1 MDSFQQP
8 SPITFAR
15 TPTCTLHGRNV
26 VVNRLSVNLNN
37 DLQHIDDPGDERIMI
52 VDREVTGTIALQME
66 LQSDIDWFA
75 AARSITTGALKV
87 VHGND
92 GATEATYGAG
102 QIVEL
107 SAPKVQVTNPR
118 IGESQGRHMVEMDL
132 RFLPNA
138 DAGNDELLLVTR

>member
-52 VDREVTGTIALQME
+52 VDREVTGTIALFSI
-66 LQSDIDWFA
+66 LQTQWRRVDGLPVGLDYA
-75 AARSITTGALKV
+75 AVPATANLAGIALSP
-87 VHGND
+87 D
-92 GATEATYGAG
+92 
-102 QIVEL
+102 
-107 SAPKVQVTNPR
+107 R
-118 IGESQGRHMVEMDL
+118 FRCL
-132 RFLPNA
+132 RFMEGVAAEAIRRRA
-138 DAGNDELLLVTR
+138 DARRQTSS